1 MNRIIKKLS
10 ATIFIVTLFLLS
22 PSAAHALSLTVHVPE
37 KYTNVS
43 AGERLYFELDVKYP
57 ENPTRKDLRLTYQIL
72 EGESVLAE
80 SKVLKAVE
88 AQASF
93 IDFVVIP
100 ENAKGGIHTIK
111 VTVGDYDKLSEEV
124 SATFHVVGKQSD
136 QIKLYLLLILGAIGV
151 VGILVIVNI
160 FLTRKK

>member
-1 MNRIIKKLS
+1 MEKLLKRTS
-10 ATIFIVTLFLLS
+10 ATILVFAFFILTPGHVL
-22 PSAAHALSLTVHVPE
+22 ALSLTVHVPE